1 MFFSTAYG
9 MAAPEGG
16 GSGASGI
23 MAILPLIFI
32 FVILYLLIILPQQR
46 RQKQHL
52 QMISQVKR
60 GDKVVTSGGIHGTIV
75 NVDADTVVIQVSQ
88 KSELTIDKSSIGKVF
103 K

>member
-16 GSGASGI
+16 AGGGSAFT
-23 MAILPLIFI
+23 AILPLIFI

-46 RQKQHL
+46 RQKKHRE
-52 QMISQVKR
+52 MISQLKK
-60 GDKVVTSGGIHGTIV
+60 GDKIVTSGGIHGTIV
-75 NVDADTVVIQVSQ
+75 EFNAETVVIRASQ
-88 KSELTIDKSSIGKVF
+88 KSELTVDKTAISKVF

>member
-16 GSGASGI
+16 GGASGLT
-23 MAILPLIFI
+23 AILPLIFI

-75 NVDADTVVIQVSQ
+75 KVDADTVVIQVSQ
-88 KSELTIDKSSIGKVF
+88 KSELTIDKSSISKVF

>member
-16 GSGASGI
+16 GGAGI
-23 MAILPLIFI
+23 TAILPLIFI

-46 RQKQHL
+46 RQKKHRE
-52 QMISQVKR
+52 MISQLKK

-75 NVDADTVVIQVSQ
+75 KLNADTVVIQASQ
-88 KSELTIDKSSIGKVF
+88 KSELTVDKSAISKIF